1 LPAVLATKGMANSSF
16 PLMKPAEI
24 VEALHSYGIGPSS
37 SLTEVLTLF
46 LASIVGYAFVDP
58 LP

>member
-1 LPAVLATKGMANSSF
+1 VLATKGMANSSF

-24 VEALHSYGIGPSS
+24 MEALHSYGIGPSS

-58 LP
+58 PP

>member
-1 LPAVLATKGMANSSF
+1 
-16 PLMKPAEI
+16 MKPVEI
-24 VEALHSYGIGPSS
+24 VEALHNYGISPSS
-37 SLTEVLTLF
+37 SLTKVLTLF